1 MPCSNVAIG
10 CAICSVRR
18 DRQSRNGTRN
28 RPRQTCCAP
37 FAGVSCSG
45 RNATNPR
52 RTSAGRKSSLGT
64 PPPHSRP
71 FARRAAGADEMR
83 PADSPCP
90 TTVCTERGY
99 AGLEPVVQFGIQ
111 ARVHHG
117 SGGHPVAAPDVVAF
131 LGRICGEEQQTI
143 GVRLGTR
150 VDGHQFGEGRGGDH
164 LPNNGSVTISIPASS
179 IAFRASTVA
188 AVASRSNTSTSE
200 PALASSSIVIARRV
214 MISLYFSWSPIT
226 TIAWTRCS
234 ASDRL
239 PEISLMSNLLRF
251 IIVITPFVRISPSS
265 GEGKCLELDRGS
277 LFSDS
282 QLRRSILV
290 CCVCCDL
297 WTTSASVKGGSCH
310 DCVG

>member
-10 CAICSVRR
+10 CEICSVRR
-18 DRQSRNGTRN
+18 DRQSRNSTRN
-28 RPRQTCCAP
+28 RPRQTGCAP
-37 FAGVSCSG
+37 FAGVSCFG
-45 RNATNPR
+45 RNATNPP
-52 RTSAGRKSSLGT
+52 RTSAGRKSSLRT

-71 FARRAAGADEMR
+71 FARRAAGSDEMR

-90 TTVCTERGY
+90 KAVCTERGY
-99 AGLEPVVQFGIQ
+99 AGLEPVFQFGIQ

-117 SGGHPVAAPDVVAF
+117 SGGHPVAAPDLVAF

-143 GVRLGTR
+143 GVLGTR
-150 VDGHQFGEGRGGDH
+150 VDGHQFGEGGGGDH

-188 AVASRSNTSTSE
+188 TMTRRSNSSSWK
-200 PALASSSIVIARRV
+200 PAFVSSSIVIARRL

-226 TIAWTRCS
+226 TSAWTRCS

-239 PEISLMSNLLRF
+239 PEITLMSNLLRF

-277 LFSDS
+277 FFSDS
-282 QLRRSILV
+282 QLRHSILV

-297 WTTSASVKGGSCH
+297 CTTSASVKGGSCH